1 MRLISVSIFL
11 LAALSPGPFLARSQG
26 DVEATAA
33 SSCGE
38 NGDTALSSTA
48 TSLSIVKGVCQS
60 ASTCNQLEGGIVT
73 GESPKSAA
81 FLKPKQE
88 LSRRSWAEVGAD
100 QTLYDPWARVLSGYV
115 DEEGLVDYT
124 GLRAEG
130 YDDLKTFIETIGSTD
145 PSGFSE
151 TGQLTFWINAYNAIT
166 VYQVVQRYPIENV
179 REVGILFG
187 LVGGFFKQEYRV
199 ANRELTL
206 DNIEHDILRPTYND
220 PRIHW
225 ALVCAA
231 FGCPRLLRRPYVATD
246 VDLMLT
252 ELSFEFMA
260 SPRAMYID
268 DDNVILW
275 VSSYFDWYG
284 GDFEVKEGN
293 IIDYILVHAPAD
305 KAAWIREHRDTM
317 RVQFID
323 YDWTLNDQ
331 VKGPRNQRPI
341 RTS

>member
-1 MRLISVSIFL
+1 MRLISVSIVFL
-11 LAALSPGPFLARSQG
+11 MALSPGPFLAPSQG
-26 DVEATAA
+26 DAEATAA
-33 SSCGE
+33 SFSGE
-38 NGDTALSSTA
+38 NSDTALPSTA
-48 TSLSIVKGVCQS
+48 ASLSIVATTCQP

-73 GESPKSAA
+73 GESSKSEAS
-81 FLKPKQE
+81 LKPKQE
-88 LSRRSWAEVGAD
+88 LSRRSWAEVGTD
-100 QTLYDPWARVLSGYV
+100 QALYDPWARVLAGYV

-124 GLRAEG
+124 GLGGEG
-130 YDDLKTFIETIGSTD
+130 YDDLKTFIRTIGITD
-145 PSGFSE
+145 SSGFSE
-151 TGQLTFWINAYNAIT
+151 TEQFAFWINAYNAIT
-166 VYQVVQRYPIENV
+166 VYQVVQRYPIESV
-179 REVGILFG
+179 REVGILLG

-199 ANRELTL
+199 ANRERTL

-225 ALVCAA
+225 TLVCAA

-246 VDLMLT
+246 LDPMLT

-260 SPRAMYID
+260 SPRALYID

-284 GDFEVKEGN
+284 GDFEAKAGS
-293 IIDYILVHAPAD
+293 IIDYILGHAPTD
-305 KAAWIREHRDTM
+305 KAAWIREHRGTM

-331 VKGPRNQRPI
+331 AKGPRSQRPI
-341 RTS
+341 GQS

>member
-1 MRLISVSIFL
+1 MRLISVSIVFL
-11 LAALSPGPFLARSQG
+11 MALSPGPFLAPSQG
-26 DVEATAA
+26 DAEATAA
-33 SSCGE
+33 SFSGE
-38 NGDTALSSTA
+38 NSDTALPSTA
-48 TSLSIVKGVCQS
+48 ASLSIVATTCQP

-73 GESPKSAA
+73 GESSKSEAS
-81 FLKPKQE
+81 LKPKQE
-88 LSRRSWAEVGAD
+88 LSRRSWAEVGTD
-100 QTLYDPWARVLSGYV
+100 QALYDPWARVLAGYV

-124 GLRAEG
+124 GLGGEG
-130 YDDLKTFIETIGSTD
+130 YDDLKTFIRTIGITD
-145 PSGFSE
+145 SSGFSE
-151 TGQLTFWINAYNAIT
+151 TEQLAFWINAYNAIT
-166 VYQVVQRYPIENV
+166 VYQVVQRYPIESV
-179 REVGILFG
+179 REVGILLG

-199 ANRELTL
+199 ANRERTL

-225 ALVCAA
+225 TLVCAA

-246 VDLMLT
+246 LDPMLT

-260 SPRAMYID
+260 SPRALYID

-284 GDFEVKEGN
+284 GDFEAKAGS
-293 IIDYILVHAPAD
+293 IIDYILGHAPTD

-331 VKGPRNQRPI
+331 AKGPRSQRPI
-341 RTS
+341 GQS

>member
-1 MRLISVSIFL
+1 MRLISVSIVFL
-11 LAALSPGPFLARSQG
+11 MALSPGPFLAPSQG
-26 DVEATAA
+26 DAEATAA
-33 SSCGE
+33 SFSGE
-38 NGDTALSSTA
+38 NSDTALPSTA
-48 TSLSIVKGVCQS
+48 ASLSIVATTCQP

-73 GESPKSAA
+73 GESSKSEAS
-81 FLKPKQE
+81 LKPKQE
-88 LSRRSWAEVGAD
+88 LSRRSWAEVGTD
-100 QTLYDPWARVLSGYV
+100 QALYDPWARVLAGYV

-124 GLRAEG
+124 GLGGEG
-130 YDDLKTFIETIGSTD
+130 YDDLKTFIRTVGITD
-145 PSGFSE
+145 SSGFSE
-151 TGQLTFWINAYNAIT
+151 TEQFAFWINAYNAIT
-166 VYQVVQRYPIENV
+166 VYQVVQRYPIESV
-179 REVGILFG
+179 REVGILLG

-199 ANRELTL
+199 ANRERTL

-225 ALVCAA
+225 TLVCAA

-246 VDLMLT
+246 LDPMLT

-260 SPRAMYID
+260 SPRALYID

-284 GDFEVKEGN
+284 GDFEAKAGS
-293 IIDYILVHAPAD
+293 IIDYILGHAPTD
-305 KAAWIREHRDTM
+305 KAAWIREHRGTM

-331 VKGPRNQRPI
+331 AKGPRSQRPI
-341 RTS
+341 GQS

>member
-1 MRLISVSIFL
+1 MRLISVSIIL
-11 LAALSPGPFLARSQG
+11 LTALSPGPFLARSQG
-26 DVEATAA
+26 DVETTAA
-33 SSCGE
+33 SSWGE
-38 NGDTALSSTA
+38 NGDTGLSSTA
-48 TSLSIVKGVCQS
+48 TSLNIVTGACQS
-60 ASTCNQLEGGIVT
+60 ASNCNQLADGIVT

-81 FLKPKQE
+81 FLKPKQGF
-88 LSRRSWAEVGAD
+88 SRRSWAEVDAD
-100 QTLYDPWARVLSGYV
+100 QPLYDPWARVLSGYV

-124 GLRAEG
+124 GLSTEG
-130 YDDLKTFIETIGSTD
+130 YDDLETFIKTIGSTD
-145 PSGFSE
+145 PSRFSE
-151 TGQLTFWINAYNAIT
+151 TEQLAFWINAYNAIT

-246 VDLMLT
+246 IDPMLT

-260 SPRAMYID
+260 SPRAMHID

-284 GDFEVKEGN
+284 GDFEVKAGN
-293 IIDYILVHAPAD
+293 IIDYILVHAPTD

-331 VKGPRNQRPI
+331 VKGPRSQRPI